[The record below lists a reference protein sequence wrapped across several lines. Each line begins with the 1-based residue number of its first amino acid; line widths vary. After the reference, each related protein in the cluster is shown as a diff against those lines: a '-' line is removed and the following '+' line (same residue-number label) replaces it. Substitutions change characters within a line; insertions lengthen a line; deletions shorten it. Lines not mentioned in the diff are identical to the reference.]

1 MAHKQRIRN
10 GAGELSHALLFSPTS
25 PPPPLLSLS
34 LSLQNF
40 FCLLY
45 FFGLQFPLRTQYK
58 YTFSEL
64 YMYSVDQS
72 PLGLPGPAEINVN
85 LHMDMN
91 VRLPRAIWQSER
103 FRER

>member
-1 MAHKQRIRN
+1 MGRA
-10 GAGELSHALLFSPTS
+10 FSSWKTK
-25 PPPPLLSLS
+25 
-34 LSLQNF
+34 
-40 FCLLY
+40 CLGI
-45 FFGLQFPLRTQYK
+45 GLQFPLRTQYK

-72 PLGLPGPAEINVN
+72 PLGLPGPAEISVN